1 MANGTQIQKGL
12 YLYAS
17 QGLSEGR
24 HFEYIA
30 SMFSICT
37 LAGGNFRIKRA
48 GRFNFRLP
56 LKLVRVVGREER

>member
-1 MANGTQIQKGL
+1 L
-12 YLYAS
+12 YSYAS

-30 SMFSICT
+30 GMFSICT
-37 LAGGNFRIKRA
+37 LTSGNFSIKRT

-56 LKLVRVVGREER
+56 LELVRVVGREER